1 LNEKQGR
8 GVLTLPDCRQIGEE
22 SMKVRHTIVLSLL
35 AGAAMGAALVQGLHA
50 QAKPP
55 AYAVA
60 EISVT
65 NEEGF
70 LKEFAP
76 AAMKALSQGAGYKVL
91 ARGGKTQSLYG
102 EAPKSRVVINAFE
115 NMDEA
120 LKAYTS
126 QAYKDAKVIGDKY
139 ATFRI
144 YVVEG
149 Q

>member
-1 LNEKQGR
+1 MR
-8 GVLTLPDCRQIGEE
+8 TRQT
-22 SMKVRHTIVLSLL
+22 VVLSLL
-35 AGAAMGAALVQGLHA
+35 AGAVAGAALVQGLHA

-55 AYAVA
+55 AYAVV

-70 LKEFAP
+70 TKEFAP
-76 AAMKALSQGAGYKVL
+76 VAQKALAQGAGYKVL

-102 EAPKSRVVINAFE
+102 EAPKNRVVINAFD

-120 LKAYTS
+120 VKAYS
-126 QAYKDAKVIGDKY
+126 SAAYKEAKVIGDKY

-144 YVVEG
+144 FVVEG

>member
-1 LNEKQGR
+1 MR
-8 GVLTLPDCRQIGEE
+8 TRQT
-22 SMKVRHTIVLSLL
+22 VVLSLL
-35 AGAAMGAALVQGLHA
+35 AGAALGAALVQGLHA
-50 QAKPP
+50 QAKPS

-60 EISVT
+60 EISVS

-76 AAMKALSQGAGYKVL
+76 MAQKALAQGAGYKVL

-102 EAPKSRVVINAFE
+102 EAPKNRVVINVFDST
-115 NMDEA
+115 DEA
-120 LKAYTS
+120 VKAYS
-126 QAYKDAKVIGDKY
+126 SAYKEAKVIGDKY